1 MRRMYDR
8 SEVAD
13 PSNHYTKTEA
23 DAKYATKTMIA
34 DLVYTEVDIA
44 DLLVNTENY
53 TMASTNLKA
62 WKQGRIYGVCGIIS
76 LSLAGG
82 NSLANGTALNT
93 AIPEAYRPNGNIIE
107 HTEITYNGLRS
118 FQLKTDGIITVYPT
132 AIVGG
137 AGTILMHID
146 FMYNKGE

>member
-13 PSNHYTKTEA
+13 PNSVYTKAEA
-23 DAKYATKTMIA
+23 DAIYATKTMVA

-44 DLLVNTENY
+44 DLLVSTEDY
-53 TMASTNLKA
+53 TMTSNNLKA

-82 NSLANGTALNT
+82 KSLANGTALNT

-132 AIVGG
+132 AIAGG
-137 AGTILMHID
+137 AGAILMHID